1 MSAGLALVL
10 PGRSRPAAGAVGAR
24 SVPEIERRNQELEAL
39 YAAAVTMG
47 SSSDLASTAEQTLDV
62 VLGVAGSHVGMV
74 YRLDV
79 TREYLVLIAH
89 RGLPPELV
97 DRLRERRVDD
107 SHIGEAV
114 RT

>member
-47 SSSDLASTAEQTLDV
+47 SGSDLVSTAEQTLDV

-74 YRLDV
+74 YRLDAA
-79 TREYLVLIAH
+79 REHLILIAS
-89 RGLPPELV
+89 RGLTPEQA
-97 DRLRERRVDD
+97 DRLRERRVDA
-107 SHIGEAV
+107 SHTG
-114 RT
+114 